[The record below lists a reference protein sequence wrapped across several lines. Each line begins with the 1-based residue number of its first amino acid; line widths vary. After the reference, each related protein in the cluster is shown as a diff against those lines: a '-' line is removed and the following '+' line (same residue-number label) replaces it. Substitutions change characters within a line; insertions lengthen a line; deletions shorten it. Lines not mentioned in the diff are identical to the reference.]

1 MTRFGRSEEGTTLA
15 ETVLLLPV
23 LLLILFGIV
32 EGSRA
37 LNAWMVLTHE
47 TREAA
52 RYGIAGVRDGDT
64 NLVSEVTSFVQI
76 DTASI
81 LSGSPGITV
90 TTTTD
95 SYGST
100 TAVTVAASY
109 TMPMETP
116 FTKAIFPNGVP
127 INVSSTMRAE

>member
-1 MTRFGRSEEGTTLA
+1 MKPLGRSEEGSSLA
-15 ETVLLLPV
+15 ETALLLPV

-52 RYGIAGVRDGDT
+52 RFGIAGVRDGDS
-64 NLVSEVTSFVQI
+64 NLITEVTSFVQN
-76 DTASI
+76 DTAAM
-81 LSGSPGITV
+81 LSGSPGVTV

-95 SYGST
+95 SFGA
-100 TAVTVAASY
+100 TASVTVAASY

-116 FTKAIFPNGVP
+116 FTKAIFPNGVA
-127 INVSSTMRAE
+127 IHVSSTMRAE